1 MKRLTLLAAAI
12 GFVLF
17 TVLVAYSGAADVVDA
32 VRSAGWATLIVVL
45 LRAVAIAVD
54 GLGWNVLFPPGRR
67 LETRVAVLIRWVREA
82 TNQLLPVAAIGGDFI
97 GARLATFWRC
107 EGALA
112 WASVIADIAVQAGTQ
127 LLFAVV
133 GIGLLV
139 WLVGDSELVHYLV
152 GGTGLAALGV
162 VGFLLMQRRGGS
174 KLFLAIGRKL
184 AGGREWAGLAAIERF
199 YERLQE
205 IYAHPRG
212 VAVSVAIHTAVWF
225 FGALEVWVALN
236 FMGYPIGFAEAI
248 VIESLSQAVRGAAFA
263 IPGGLGVQEGGFIAL
278 SALFGVPAGPAV
290 ALSIVKRVA
299 DLAIGLPGIVA
310 WQWIEGR
317 RALSGSAAANAA
329 GDAGVAADARR

>member
-1 MKRLTLLAAAI
+1 MKRLTLLAAAL
-12 GFVLF
+12 GLVLF
-17 TVLVAYSGAADVVDA
+17 TVLVAYSGAGDVAEA

-67 LETRVAVLIRWVREA
+67 LETHVAMLIRWVREA

-127 LLFAVV
+127 LLFAAA
-133 GIGLLV
+133 GIALLV
-139 WLVGDSELVHYLV
+139 WLVGDSEIVHYLV
-152 GGTGLAALGV
+152 AGTGAAT
-162 VGFLLMQRRGGS
+162 VGLIGFMLMQRRGGS
-174 KLFLAIGRKL
+174 RLFLAVGRKL
-184 AGGREWAGLAAIERF
+184 AAGREWAALAAVERF

-205 IYAHPRG
+205 IYANPRG
-212 VAVSVAIHTAVWF
+212 VAMSVAIHTGVWI

-236 FMGYPIGFAEAI
+236 FMGFEIGFAEAV
-248 VIESLSQAVRGAAFA
+248 VIESLGQAVRGAAFA

-278 SALFGVPAGPAV
+278 CALFGVPAGPAV
-290 ALSIVKRVA
+290 ALSLVKRVA

-317 RALSGSAAANAA
+317 RALSGRTD
-329 GDAGVAADARR
+329 GGVATDALAGSGR